1 MIRYMKDYDIER
13 PDSDFPGYDEYF
25 GYDNDEYKE
34 PMEWDLF
41 EDDDLLDL
49 DLEDQLEVL
58 LND

>member
-1 MIRYMKDYDIER
+1 MWTMKDYDIER
-13 PDSDFPGYDEYF
+13 PDSDYPAYDEYF
-25 GYDNDEYKE
+25 GYDDTEYKE

>member
-1 MIRYMKDYDIER
+1 MWTMKDCDIER
-13 PDSDFPGYDEYF
+13 PDSDYPGYDEYF
-25 GYDNDEYKE
+25 GYSDDKYTE

-49 DLEDQLEVL
+49 DLEDTLEVL